1 MIQRQDALAAFITYL
16 VTEKRLSNNSVQAY
30 ESDLKHLD
38 LFLKKKKRSLLKC
51 DKLHLKLYLKQLH
64 DRGLQGGSVSRKIST
79 FKSFYGFAAKNFQVV
94 DLGKALIFPKL
105 IKRLPKYLTE
115 EETQQLLVMS
125 KQDETP
131 KGVRNY
137 VMLLLLYAS
146 GMRISELLG
155 LKFDQIIFTT
165 GFIQI
170 FGKGNKERLVP
181 VPGAVLVALRHYL
194 DQVLPALCAVKGDPS
209 IQLLRNHSGQS
220 ETNNNHNTRLGHSEK
235 RIESLLPTKHVFI
248 TRYRRKL
255 IPLSRQS
262 YWVYLKKLL
271 RKAGIAK
278 DISPHTLRHSLASH
292 LLKNGADLR
301 SLQMLLGHE
310 NLSTVQIYTHL
321 QDDEQRKEY
330 DKRHPRA

>member
-16 VTEKRLSNNSVQAY
+16 VTEKRLSNNSVHAY

-51 DKLHLKLYLKQLH
+51 DKLHLKLYLKHLH

-137 VMLLLLYAS
+137 VMLLVLYAS

-194 DQVLPALCAVKGDPS
+194 DQVLPALCAV
-209 IQLLRNHSGQS
+209 RS
-220 ETNNNHNTRLGHSEK
+220 ENAVLADFGYKT
-235 RIESLLPTKHVFI
+235 ILPTKHIFI

-271 RKAGIAK
+271 HKAGITK

>member
-1 MIQRQDALAAFITYL
+1 MAQRQDALAAFITYL

-30 ESDLKHLD
+30 ESDLKHLER
-38 LFLKKKKRSLLKC
+38 FLKLKKTSLLKC
-51 DKLHLKLYLKQLH
+51 EKLHLKQYLKSLN

-79 FKSFYGFAAKNFQVV
+79 FKNFYAFVAKYFNVS

-105 IKRLPKYLTE
+105 TKRLPKYLTE
-115 EETQQLLVMS
+115 DEIQKLLLMS
-125 KQDETP
+125 EQDKSI
-131 KGVRNY
+131 KGMRNY

-155 LKFDQIIFTT
+155 LRFDQIIFTT

-181 VPGAVLVALRHYL
+181 VPVAVLSALRYYL
-194 DQVLPALCAVKGDPS
+194 DEILPQLCSVK
-209 IQLLRNHSGQS
+209 
-220 ETNNNHNTRLGHSEK
+220 NTLEAGATLNS
-235 RIESLLPTKHVFI
+235 TKYVFV
-248 TRYRRKL
+248 TRYKRKL
-255 IPLSRQS
+255 VPLSRQS
-262 YWVYLKKLL
+262 YWMFIKKLL
-271 RKAGIAK
+271 RKAGISK

-310 NLSTVQIYTHL
+310 HLSTVQIYTHL
-321 QDDEQRKEY
+321 QDEEQRREY
-330 DKRHPRA
+330 DKSHPRA

>member
-94 DLGKALIFPKL
+94 DLGKVLIFPKL

-181 VPGAVLVALRHYL
+181 VPGAVLVALRYYL
-194 DQVLPALCAVKGDPS
+194 DQVLPALCAVRGENAALADFGYK
-209 IQLLRNHSGQS
+209 
-220 ETNNNHNTRLGHSEK
+220 TT
-235 RIESLLPTKHVFI
+235 LPTKHVFI

-301 SLQMLLGHE
+301 SIQMLLGHE